1 MSKLSSKKQ
10 DIITTVTEEAKKEIF
25 TEFDEGLTQANNY
38 ISEIK
43 NQTLVEIKKIND
55 DANRQSESEKRKI
68 IGAAEIKSKNN
79 YLQILEDTITQI
91 FDTVLSKF
99 MKHVSKQRY
108 EKLLIRLIEES
119 VDALNTKKINIVT
132 NKHDLAY
139 VKSII
144 PNINKKKNVNL
155 KLIDP
160 INCVGGIKAYS
171 DDNSTVFNNT
181 IEALLNRWKPILR
194 QDISNIIGK

>member
-25 TEFDEGLTQANNY
+25 AEFDEGLTQANNY

-43 NQTLVEIKKIND
+43 NQTLVDVKKINNE
-55 DANRQSESEKRKI
+55 ANRQAESEKRKI
-68 IGAAEIKSKNN
+68 IGAAEIKGKNN
-79 YLQILEDTITQI
+79 YLQILEDAITQI

-119 VDALNTKKINIVT
+119 VDALNTKKINIAT

-144 PNINKKKNVNL
+144 PNINIKKNVNL

-171 DDNSTVFNNT
+171 DDNSAVFNNT
-181 IEALLNRWKPILR
+181 IETLLNRWKPILR

>member
-1 MSKLSSKKQ
+1 MFGKLKEKLKSSLSIFSKK
-10 DIITTVTEEAKKEIF
+10 TEEAKKEIF
-25 TEFDEGLTQANNY
+25 AEFDEGLTQANNY

-43 NQTLVEIKKIND
+43 NQTLVDVKKINNE
-55 DANRQSESEKRKI
+55 ANRQAESEKRKI
-68 IGAAEIKSKNN
+68 IGAAEIKGKNN
-79 YLQILEDTITQI
+79 YLQILEDAITQI

-119 VDALNTKKINIVT
+119 VDALNTKKINIAT

-144 PNINKKKNVNL
+144 PNINIKKN
-155 KLIDP
+155 KFFAEQKHP
-160 INCVGGIKAYS
+160 IHHWTSNGI
-171 DDNSTVFNNT
+171 
-181 IEALLNRWKPILR
+181 LLPEFL
-194 QDISNIIGK
+194 